1 MTDGSTVVSELDE
14 RLLMATVDAKS
25 TEMENYRLVVSSDKL
40 ASFELETS
48 STIIIIFTREI
59 NAGIW
64 WLSEAD
70 F

>member
-64 WLSEAD
+64 
-70 F
+70 

>member
-14 RLLMATVDAKS
+14 RLLMATVEAKS
-25 TEMENYRLVVSSDKL
+25 TEMENYRLAVSSNKL

-59 NAGIW
+59 NKGIW
-64 WLSEAD
+64 
-70 F
+70 